1 MNKKT
6 IFNRMLPLIIALA
19 VIIVVAICVTVF
31 SADKANPSVS
41 NPDQTYVKYEVG
53 KSNFG
58 YNQEIDVKKGEVY
71 ESLKSMK
78 EDGFLTNLYNEYF
91 GMDISESVMNH

>member
-71 ESLKSMK
+71 ESLKVV
-78 EDGFLTNLYNEYF
+78 LL
-91 GMDISESVMNH
+91 H